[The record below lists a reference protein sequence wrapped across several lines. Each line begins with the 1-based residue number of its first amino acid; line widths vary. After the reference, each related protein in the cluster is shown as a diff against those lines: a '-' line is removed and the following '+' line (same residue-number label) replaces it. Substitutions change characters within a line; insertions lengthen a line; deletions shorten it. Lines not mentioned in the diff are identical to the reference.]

1 MFLVELTQQ
10 AIDVQRLLRAVSHPD
25 AGGEV
30 LFLGTTRRF
39 TAAGSACR
47 CSVVESV
54 ADSDAN
60 YDAVHQLAKLSVS
73 SELAPKPNSVGSITE
88 YLVYEAHETMALKQ
102 MNQLARQA
110 AERWPL
116 KAVAIVH
123 RLGKVCPEEASIAIA
138 VCSPHRSEAYEASRW
153 LIDSIKHD
161 VPIWK
166 QEHFADSSS
175 SWVHPDW
182 TQSDECSGTKR

>member
-10 AIDVQRLLRAVSHPD
+10 TIDVLRLLRAVSHPD

-39 TAAGSACR
+39 TAAGSGCR
-47 CSVVESV
+47 CSASSSTDEAQEHVPSSTHQHSTEHSSDPNQV
-54 ADSDAN
+54 AA
-60 YDAVHQLAKLSVS
+60 
-73 SELAPKPNSVGSITE
+73 GRITE

-110 AERWPL
+110 AQKWPL

-138 VCSPHRSEAYEASRW
+138 VSSPHRNEAYEASRW

-182 TQSDECSGTKR
+182 TMSEGCSSTKS

>member
-10 AIDVQRLLRAVSHPD
+10 AIDIHRMLRAISHPD

-39 TAAGSACR
+39 TAAGSGCR
-47 CSVVESV
+47 CSTSGSTDEAQILTPASSHQHSTEHSAESDP
-54 ADSDAN
+54 ASA
-60 YDAVHQLAKLSVS
+60 
-73 SELAPKPNSVGSITE
+73 GSITE

-110 AERWPL
+110 AQKWPL

-123 RLGKVCPEEASIAIA
+123 RLGKVYPEEASIAIA
-138 VCSPHRSEAYEASRW
+138 VSSPHRSEAYEASRW
-153 LIDSIKHD
+153 LIDTIKHD

-166 QEHFADSSS
+166 QEHFADSTS

-182 TQSDECSGTKR
+182 TMSQDCSGTKS

>member
-39 TAAGSACR
+39 TAAGAGCR
-47 CSVVESV
+47 CSASGSTDE
-54 ADSDAN
+54 A
-60 YDAVHQLAKLSVS
+60 QK
-73 SELAPKPNSVGSITE
+73 LAPAGQQQPTTEHAAESNPASAGSITE

-110 AERWPL
+110 AQKWPL

-138 VCSPHRSEAYEASRW
+138 VSSPHRSEAYEASRW

-166 QEHFADSSS
+166 QEHFADSTSN
-175 SWVHPDW
+175 WVHPDLAIS
-182 TQSDECSGTKR
+182 QDCSGTKS